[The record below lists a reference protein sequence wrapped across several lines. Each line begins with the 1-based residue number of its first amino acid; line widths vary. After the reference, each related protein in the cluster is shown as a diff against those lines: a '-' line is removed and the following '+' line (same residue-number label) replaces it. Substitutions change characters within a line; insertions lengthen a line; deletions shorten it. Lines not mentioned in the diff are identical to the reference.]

1 MTGATGATDAAVAIG
16 TAGIGRKAVGGLS
29 CMSMDTCEASTGVAS
44 LYISGRG
51 TEAGIEAVIE
61 IVVVGTAGSGCLT
74 ATSESSSI

>member
-1 MTGATGATDAAVAIG
+1 
-16 TAGIGRKAVGGLS
+16 
-29 CMSMDTCEASTGVAS
+29 MSMDTCEASTGVAS

-61 IVVVGTAGSGCLT
+61 IVVVGTASSGCLA